1 MLKCYIGSMRWI
13 LLIVAGLSVGC
24 TSNTTPT
31 ITPSA
36 TSIPATITLNA
47 TVSSGPAPAGSIEA
61 IVRDVSGLVV
71 VGVTVSFSSSVGFIT
86 TPAQTGSAGA
96 AEAILSNVPAGSAAT
111 VTASVPVSGTT
122 TPVTAST
129 IVHF

>member
-1 MLKCYIGSMRWI
+1 MRWI
-13 LLIVAGLSVGC
+13 LLLVAGLSVGC

-31 ITPSA
+31 ITPSS
-36 TSIPATITLNA
+36 TNIPATITLNA
-47 TVSSGPAPAGSIEA
+47 SVSTGPAPASSIEA

-71 VGVTVSFSSSVGFIT
+71 VGVTVSFSSTVGFIT

-96 AEAILSNVPAGSAAT
+96 AEAILSNVPAGSTAT
-111 VTASVPVSGTT
+111 VTASVPVAGTT

>member
-1 MLKCYIGSMRWI
+1 
-13 LLIVAGLSVGC
+13 VGC

-31 ITPSA
+31 ITPSS
-36 TSIPATITLNA
+36 TNIPATITLTA
-47 TVSSGPAPAGSIEA
+47 SVSTGPAPASSIEA

-71 VGVTVSFSSSVGFIT
+71 VGVTVSFSSTVGFIT

-96 AEAILSNVPAGSAAT
+96 AEAILSNVPAGSTAT
-111 VTASVPVSGTT
+111 VTASVPVAGTT

>member
-1 MLKCYIGSMRWI
+1 MRWI
-13 LLIVAGLSVGC
+13 LLLLAGMGAGC
-24 TSNTTPT
+24 SSTTTPT

-36 TSIPATITLNA
+36 SGIPASITLTA
-47 TVSSGPAPAGSIEA
+47 SVSTGPAPATSIEA

-86 TPAQTGSAGA
+86 TPAQTGAAGA

-111 VTASVPVSGTT
+111 VTASVPVPGTT

-129 IVHF
+129 VVHF